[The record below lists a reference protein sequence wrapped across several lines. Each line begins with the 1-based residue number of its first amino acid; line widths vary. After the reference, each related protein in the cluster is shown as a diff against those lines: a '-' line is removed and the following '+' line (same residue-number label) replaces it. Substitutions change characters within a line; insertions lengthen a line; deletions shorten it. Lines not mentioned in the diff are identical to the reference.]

1 MNNLRI
7 NINRERFYETH
18 TLGNIAIKN
27 KEICYC
33 LEPYDSGLTSG
44 ASIQLIHD
52 TKKELQKQNIYMAI
66 VKGLYQIQFK
76 ISPTYSNLKKYKS
89 AQFNT
94 LKNLYT
100 EKGLLLPYIINP
112 SHTDTLFHAG
122 NYVKDTRGCIL
133 PGKSFSENSV
143 WSSADALFELLFE
156 LDNAVSK
163 NIKVEC
169 EIS

>member
-1 MNNLRI
+1 
-7 NINRERFYETH
+7 
-18 TLGNIAIKN
+18 
-27 KEICYC
+27 
-33 LEPYDSGLTSG
+33 
-44 ASIQLIHD
+44 
-52 TKKELQKQNIYMAI
+52 MAI

-112 SHTDTLFHAG
+112 SHADTLFHIG
-122 NYVKDTRGCIL
+122 NFIKDTRGCVL